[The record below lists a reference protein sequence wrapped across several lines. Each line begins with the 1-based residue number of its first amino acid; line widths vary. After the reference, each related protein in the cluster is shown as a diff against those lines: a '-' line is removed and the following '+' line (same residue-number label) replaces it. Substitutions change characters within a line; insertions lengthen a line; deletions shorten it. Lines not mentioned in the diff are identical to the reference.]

1 MKKHNPIK
9 ILFLLL
15 LMLSVSPAVLGQSWS
30 TRDTKNTCTARHE
43 CSGAAVDGKIYLIG
57 GRGEKAVE
65 EYDPA
70 TNQWRTMSMPP
81 LEMHHFQAVAH
92 KGKIYVIGAL
102 SGRYPHEEP
111 ISHVYIFDPKTDT
124 WDKSHEIPEERR
136 RGAAGLVVKDD
147 KFYLVAGIK
156 DGHWADNRNY
166 FDEYDPA
173 TGKWRTLPDL
183 PRVRDHFQAVVV
195 DNKLY
200 AVGGRKSFAK
210 EGHGF
215 ELTYAEVDVYDFKT
229 NKWETLPAQHNLP
242 TERAGSS
249 TLAYDGGFVVIGGES
264 ASQVAAHNEVEYF
277 EPGQGWKLL
286 NRLEQGRHGFP
297 LVEINGS
304 LYVVAGSGN
313 RGGGPELTSVEVM
326 K

>member
-1 MKKHNPIK
+1 MK
-9 ILFLLL
+9 ILFQLVV
-15 LMLSVSPAVLGQSWS
+15 LMGLSQIAFGQSWS
-30 TRDTKNTCTARHE
+30 MIETKNNCTERHE
-43 CSGAAVDGKIYLIG
+43 CSGAAVDGKLYLIG
-57 GRGEKAVE
+57 GRGDKPVE

-70 TNQWRTMSMPP
+70 TQQWRTMSMPP
-81 LEMHHFQAVAH
+81 MEIHHFQAVSY
-92 KGKIYVIGAL
+92 KEKIYIIGAL
-102 SGRYPHEEP
+102 SGPYPHEVP
-111 ISHVYIFDPKTDT
+111 LSHVYIFDPKTDS
-124 WDKSHEIPEERR
+124 WEKGHEIPEERR

-173 TGKWRTLPDL
+173 TGEWKTLPDL

-229 NKWETLPAQHNLP
+229 NQWETLPQAHNLP

-249 TLAYDGGFVVIGGES
+249 TIAYDGGFVVVGGES
-264 ASQVAAHNEVEYF
+264 ASQVAAHSEVEYY

-286 NRLEQGRHGFP
+286 NKLKQGRHGFP

-326 K
+326 KE